1 MLTSTRCAPVL
12 LLLVA
17 CGAGACSSEDPAQ
30 TSATG
35 GPTSGSGG
43 GGGTGTGGNG
53 GGPPF
58 TGCEGTTEAHANFNA
73 FWSGFDETYALFDI
87 RLPDGSWDDIGRE
100 ACATIGPDTA
110 GDALFDLL
118 MGMARNLDDGHVQLE
133 APDLGRD
140 EDALVSIY
148 PHEDEVEQLEGNVED
163 NYLDGALTYAAEDE
177 IAWGTIGTIGYVSI
191 TSLDEL
197 SATGDED
204 DDRQAASEAMAA
216 VMADLAGTSG
226 MVIDVR
232 ANGGGWDSVALDI
245 AALFEGDSAL
255 AWSKQRRNGP
265 EHDDFSEWEDVLV
278 AAAPGNAYTG
288 DVVLLTSGSTFSAAE
303 TFALAMRVRDR
314 VTILGERSSGHFSD
328 LYEGV
333 LPNGWIYQLSGERY
347 RAADMMIYE
356 TLGVPVD
363 VAVPFDVQ
371 ALATGQDVMLEA
383 ALAQL
388 AP

>member
-1 MLTSTRCAPVL
+1 MLTRTRSAPVL

-17 CGAGACSSEDPAQ
+17 CGAVACSSEDPAQ
-30 TSATG
+30 SSATG
-35 GPTSGSGG
+35 QTTSGSGG
-43 GGGTGTGGNG
+43 SGGSGGGGG

-58 TGCEGTTEAHANFNA
+58 TGCEGTTEAHASFNA

-87 RLPDGSWDDIGRE
+87 RLPDASWGDLGR
-100 ACATIGPDTA
+100 ATCATIGPDTA

-118 MGMARNLDDGHVQLE
+118 LGMARNLDDGHVQLD
-133 APDLGRD
+133 APELGRD
-140 EDALVSIY
+140 EDALVSVY
-148 PHEDEVEQLEGNVED
+148 PYETEVAQLEGNVEAS
-163 NYLDGALTYAAEDE
+163 YLDGALTYAAEDE
-177 IAWGTIGTIGYVSI
+177 FAWGTIGTIGYVSI

-197 SATGDED
+197 SASGDED

-216 VMADLAGTSG
+216 AMADLAGTTG

-245 AALFEGDSAL
+245 AALFAGDSAL

-265 EHDDFSEWEDVLV
+265 EHDDFSEWEDVYV
-278 AAAPGNAYTG
+278 AASAGNAYMG

-314 VTILGERSSGHFSD
+314 VTILGERTSGHFSD

-388 AP
+388 AQ